1 MYKEFK
7 YTPCREWIEGVRVA
21 GWEAEAGGLKLEAG
35 AGGLDATTYA
45 IRKSQLQKAMVDPL
59 VQKGC
64 PTY

>member
-21 GWEAEAGGLKLEAG
+21 GWEAG

-59 VQKGC
+59 VQKGY